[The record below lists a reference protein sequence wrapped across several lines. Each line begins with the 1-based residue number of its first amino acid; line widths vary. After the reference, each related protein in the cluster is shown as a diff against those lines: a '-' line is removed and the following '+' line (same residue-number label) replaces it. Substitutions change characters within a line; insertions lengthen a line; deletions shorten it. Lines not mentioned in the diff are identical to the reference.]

1 MFGLMAAAA
10 PLWYAAPSLFS
21 AEVVTHKRL
30 GVGTYSYGLH
40 WRAAR
45 EENPK
50 ATFKDPLGFLE
61 YCHKLGAGGVQMV
74 IGPRDASYTAQLRA
88 RAEGWEMYLEG
99 DARLP
104 KDRSD
109 VHRFDAE
116 VRTAR
121 EAGAEVVRTAML
133 GGRRYET
140 FDSPEAFRQF
150 TETSWKSLT
159 LAEPVLRRHRVKLA
173 IENHKDR
180 RTAELV
186 DLLKRISS
194 EWVGVCLD
202 TGNNIALLEDP
213 IETVEALATYAFS
226 THLKDMAV
234 QECEDGFL
242 LSEVPLGEGFLDL
255 KGIVERLHKAN
266 PKIQF
271 NLEMITR
278 DPLRIPCLTVEYWA
292 TMPNVPARELAA
304 ALAMVRRNIAKTA
317 LPRTTGLDPD
327 SQLALEDKHV
337 KASFAFA
344 HARLGL

>member
-1 MFGLMAAAA
+1 
-10 PLWYAAPSLFS
+10 
-21 AEVVTHKRL
+21 
-30 GVGTYSYGLH
+30 
-40 WRAAR
+40 
-45 EENPK
+45 
-50 ATFKDPLGFLE
+50 
-61 YCHKLGAGGVQMV
+61 MV
-74 IGPRDASYTAQLRA
+74 IGSRDARYTAQLRA
-88 RAEGWEMYLEG
+88 RAEGWEMYVEG

-104 KDRSD
+104 KEKSD

-121 EAGAEVVRTAML
+121 EAGAEIVRTAML
-133 GGRRYET
+133 SGRRYET

-150 TETSWKSLT
+150 AETSWKSLT

-180 RTAELV
+180 RTAELL

-213 IETVEALATYAFS
+213 AETVEALARYAFS

-255 KGIVERLHKAN
+255 KRTVERLLKAN
-266 PKIQF
+266 PRIQF

-278 DPLRIPCLTVEYWA
+278 DPLKIPCLTEKYWV
-292 TMPNVPARELAA
+292 TMPNVPARELGS
-304 ALAMVRRNIAKTA
+304 ALAMVRRHSARKA

-327 SQLALEDKHV
+327 SQLAMEEKQV
-337 KASFAFA
+337 KASFAYA